1 MIFFLIEKKRKK
13 EWLDGV
19 IFMNEQQWPY
29 DGRNLLTLA
38 LFSGTHW

>member
-1 MIFFLIEKKRKK
+1 MIIEKNILYDIIIFFFNA
-13 EWLDGV
+13 
-19 IFMNEQQWPY
+19 IFNNAQWPY